1 MKRIVCFGPGPQ
13 FKGGIANYN
22 TSLAKAFDASGD
34 VEVHI
39 VSWTQQ
45 YPAIIPRDFIDR
57 KSRQDQLK
65 GTGIKVHYITN
76 YNNPFS
82 WIKTTRLIK
91 NLKPDLVV
99 FQWAIAIQGLP
110 LGYIAGKLIRSGH
123 HVVFDLH
130 FVKQK
135 EGSTLDILLTKF
147 GIKNANS
154 YVVHARQ
161 TADELSS
168 LFSMRTFTLV
178 EGAVSG
184 KIQNPVLKLYHP
196 VYDMFK
202 PDPDFNKELVKSQ
215 MGLKENVFLFF
226 GFIRKYKGLHLAI
239 EAFAKLAS
247 MRNDVSL
254 LIVGESFWDTL
265 DNKKF
270 TARLKNRLFG
280 IAKKIFLR
288 KQDDERDYN
297 PLRLIDDLNIRDKVV
312 VVNDF
317 VPNEEVH
324 RYFQVSDNLLL
335 FYLTATPSGV
345 ESIGYNFRMP
355 MLASSVGH
363 FPETVQNGVNGY
375 LAVSEDT
382 NDMLRIMNLAIVK
395 PIDRKNIESTAQNM
409 SWHNYARSIMSLT
422 SSR

>member
-22 TSLAKAFDASGD
+22 TSLAKAFDAVGNT
-34 VEVHI
+34 EVHI

-57 KSRQDQLK
+57 KSRLDQLK
-65 GTGIKVHYITN
+65 GTGIRVHYLTN
-76 YNNPFS
+76 YNNPLS
-82 WIKTTRLIK
+82 WLKTSRFIK
-91 NLKPDLVV
+91 NLNPDLVV

-110 LGYIAGKLIRSGH
+110 MGIIAGNLLRSGI

-135 EGSTLDILLTKF
+135 EGSTLDTRLTRF
-147 GIKNANS
+147 GIKNAQS

-161 TADELSS
+161 TADELSV
-168 LFSMRTFTLV
+168 LFSQRKFTVV
-178 EGAVSG
+178 EGTNTA
-184 KIQNPVLKLYHP
+184 KTNNTVLKLYHP

-202 PDPDFNKELVKSQ
+202 PDPDFDKELIKNQ
-215 MGLKENVFLFF
+215 MGLKRNVFLFF

-239 EAFAKLAS
+239 EAFSKLAAKRS
-247 MRNDVSL
+247 DVSL
-254 LIVGESFWDTL
+254 LIVGESFWNTL

-270 TARLKNRLFG
+270 SAQLKNRLFG
-280 IAKKIFLR
+280 IAKKVFLR

-297 PLRLIDDLNIRDKVV
+297 PLRLIDDLNIRDQIV

-345 ESIGYNFRMP
+345 ESIGYNFQIP

-363 FPETVQNGVNGY
+363 FPETVQDGVNGY
-375 LAVSEDT
+375 LALPEDT
-382 NDMLRIMNLAIVK
+382 NDMARIMNLAIER

-409 SWHNYARSIMSLT
+409 SWRNYALSILSLT
-422 SSR
+422 AKD